1 MGKTKLRKVLISKP
15 ITSYLSQC
23 KYSNNFLNKEI
34 MSTQVLPTR
43 INVNQ
48 FGIPT
53 ISSNSISVGTT
64 QVAFDFN
71 NHPTVGQPFRGLV
84 IIRLNQSIPEGSTTT
99 LPIVFTSDSSNVV
112 NLIGFNGE
120 NVTVADIPGT
130 GIYLVFVDSQS
141 NTVQLLTGIV

>member
-1 MGKTKLRKVLISKP
+1 MA
-15 ITSYLSQC
+15 
-23 KYSNNFLNKEI
+23 
-34 MSTQVLPTR
+34 TQVLPAR

-53 ISSNSISVGTT
+53 LSSNSVTVGTT
-64 QVAFDFN
+64 QVAFDFT

-84 IIRLNQSIPEGSTTT
+84 IVRLNQVIPTGTTTT
-99 LPIVFTSDSSNVV
+99 LPIVFTSEGSNTVELV
-112 NLIGFNGE
+112 GFNGDPI
-120 NVTVADIPGT
+120 TVADVAGT

>member
-1 MGKTKLRKVLISKP
+1 MP
-15 ITSYLSQC
+15 
-23 KYSNNFLNKEI
+23 
-34 MSTQVLPTR
+34 TQVLPTR

-48 FGIPT
+48 LGIPT
-53 ISSNSISVGTT
+53 VSSNAVSVGTA

-84 IIRLNQSIPEGSTTT
+84 IVRLNQVIPTGTTGT
-99 LPIVFTSDSSNVV
+99 LPIVFTSDGSNTV
-112 NLIGFNGE
+112 NLVGFNGE